1 MSEEKKY
8 RRSRFYELV
17 RVLVTILFHTLSPV
31 RCHHTE
37 RLPKEGPYLLISN
50 HFSNMD
56 PLIMGY
62 PVKKEQLIFLGKKEL
77 MHNRLMA
84 AIARTVSMI
93 PIARGQADMEAMRAC
108 MRVLK
113 EGRILGI
120 FPEGTRHHEGIMEEI
135 MDGFALIALR
145 SGVPL
150 VPMLISRKWRLFSVV
165 HVVIG
170 EPVEYQDLR
179 ESGVNKD
186 NCAKLIER
194 IRASYSAMQEE
205 LKK

>member
-1 MSEEKKY
+1 
-8 RRSRFYELV
+8 
-17 RVLVTILFHTLSPV
+17 
-31 RCHHTE
+31 
-37 RLPKEGPYLLISN
+37 
-50 HFSNMD
+50 
-56 PLIMGY
+56 
-62 PVKKEQLIFLGKKEL
+62 
-77 MHNRLMA
+77 
-84 AIARTVSMI
+84 
-93 PIARGQADMEAMRAC
+93 
-108 MRVLK
+108 
-113 EGRILGI
+113 
-120 FPEGTRHHEGIMEEI
+120 